1 LTKYV
6 GYLINKTIN
15 KNGEFTER
23 AKKDVIY
30 LMSIRP
36 EPSAKV
42 VTELGN
48 S

>member
-1 LTKYV
+1 MSGTNQLTTV
-6 GYLINKTIN
+6 RQR
-15 KNGEFTER
+15 EFEESC
-23 AKKDVIY
+23 KKDVIY

-42 VTELGN
+42 VTEIGT